1 MECASLVSTH
11 LSGSSLTW
19 EPCLL
24 GECMVQFDFKLYFI
38 PLKQAK
44 RLVFTNWEIINF
56 KICTAD

>member
-24 GECMVQFDFKLYFI
+24 GERVEQFDLFYPLETSQKIGVYKLGDHKF
-38 PLKQAK
+38 
-44 RLVFTNWEIINF
+44 
-56 KICTAD
+56 